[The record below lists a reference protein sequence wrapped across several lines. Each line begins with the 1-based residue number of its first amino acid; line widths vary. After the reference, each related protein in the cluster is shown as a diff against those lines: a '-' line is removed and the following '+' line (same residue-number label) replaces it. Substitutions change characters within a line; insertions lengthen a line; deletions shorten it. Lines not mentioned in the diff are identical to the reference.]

1 MKKRLFRLAAAGVVL
16 AAFAGTSAVQAQQT
30 PPATNAA
37 SAVTTPGWTEFLD
50 GLRDLPARILA
61 RLPEDRRN
69 DPHVQQEV
77 GRLMLEA
84 LTARALEAISADPQ
98 NPVFLPSLNQ
108 TLNVYQPNSDTIY
121 KNALIEPGGT
131 YRLRGTRGSVRI
143 FKLGQMSS
151 AGTDGKS
158 PVIPLAYGDFN
169 ALPVDAEGKYD
180 VILSPARPAGYTG
193 NWWRL
198 DPRARSLVIRQVAS
212 DWAKERDPTV
222 SIERL
227 DKPITRP
234 RETTQALRA
243 RLDVLADQTANTA
256 LYLASMPGDLRKEGY
271 VNKLKIFDVIS
282 GMGGLIGQFYYHGA
296 YDIAPDEA
304 LILETVVPK
313 KCGYYSTILT
323 NDLFETTDWV
333 NNHSSL
339 NDSQS
344 RLDSDGKL
352 RIVISAKDPGV
363 ANWLDTAGNPTGV
376 VQGRWTDCDSQ
387 PMPTLTRVKLAELR
401 GKLPKDTPTV
411 TPQQRDQHIRD
422 RRAAF
427 QQRILW

>member
-1 MKKRLFRLAAAGVVL
+1 MKKRLFRLATAGVAL
-16 AAFAGTSAVQAQQT
+16 AALAGTSAVRAEQT
-30 PPATNAA
+30 PPAAPA
-37 SAVTTPGWTEFLD
+37 DTTPGWTEFLD

-61 RLPEDRRN
+61 RLPDDRRN
-69 DPHVQQEV
+69 DPRVRQEV

-84 LTARALEAISADPQ
+84 LTARSLEAISADPQ

-180 VILSPARPAGYTG
+180 VILSPTRPEGYTG
-193 NWWRL
+193 NWWQL
-198 DPRARSLVIRQVAS
+198 DPKARSLVIRQVSS

-227 DKPITRP
+227 DKAVTRP
-234 RETTQALRA
+234 RETTEALRA
-243 RLDVLADQTANTA
+243 RLDVLAEQTANTA
-256 LYLASMPGDLRKEGY
+256 LYLAAMPGDLRKEGY
-271 VNKLKIFDVIS
+271 INKLKVFDVIS

-296 YDIAPDEA
+296 YDLAADEA
-304 LILETVVPK
+304 LILETPVPK

-344 RLDSDGKL
+344 RVDSDGKL
-352 RIVISAKDPGV
+352 RIVISATDPGV
-363 ANWLDTAGNPTGV
+363 PNWLDTAGNPTGV

-387 PMPTLTRVKLAELR
+387 PMPTLTKVKLTELR
-401 GKLPKDTPTV
+401 RKLPKDTPTV
-411 TPQQRDQHIRD
+411 TPQERDRVLRD